1 MRQFAC
7 FQLDIQNECLWR
19 NGERIPLTPKPFAVL
34 RYLAENPQRLVTH
47 DELLEALWPETYVQP
62 QVLRTYVLELRKL
75 LGDDAG
81 NARFIETVPKRGYR
95 FIAAL
100 SESSESVAG
109 FEQKAGAP
117 VPSGL
122 VGRASEMEEFHRA
135 MTDVLREER
144 QVLFVT
150 GEVGIGKTS
159 LVDAFCRQFSTD
171 GKARMARGQSVEGFG
186 GKEPYYP
193 VMEALTQL
201 CTESGDG
208 KSLRILQQKAPN
220 WHAKLPVVMTSEV
233 KSVPASSLPS
243 ERLLG
248 EICDALEAMAAE
260 TPLILVFEDLHWAD
274 HSTLDL
280 ISALARRRAQAKL
293 LLIATYRPADI
304 SEGQHPLKGLK
315 QDLVTRKLCVEI
327 ALRPLNKAAVT
338 EYLVRELDQ
347 PKPPTG
353 LSSFVHQHSEGN
365 PLFMIAVL
373 EHLISRNHLRREDN
387 VWQLASPLAEI
398 DLGVPAALSELIEL
412 QIERL
417 DPADIR
423 SAVTAED
430 VAASLIGVIFPAWAA
445 SAALGGDIEEIEDQY
460 EKLTRR
466 LHFLNPAGHDE
477 LPDGTQS
484 AFYVFAHGLYRE
496 VLYKRQSSSRRARRH
511 RRVAEKLLQLFAG
524 REQDVAAEIAAHFEA
539 AGDWAQAADALMT
552 SARSYLTRGDQG
564 EALLLMRQAA
574 GLVENLPERER
585 PQPMSKIDK
594 QISQISTQ
602 IDSIDKR
609 RLTALSA

>member
-1 MRQFAC
+1 MRQFSC
-7 FQLDIQNECLWR
+7 FQLDTQNECLWR
-19 NGERIPLTPKPFAVL
+19 NGDRIPLTPKPFAVL
-34 RYLAENPQRLVTH
+34 RYLVENPQRLVTH

-100 SESSESVAG
+100 AETSQSVAG

-117 VPSGL
+117 PPSGL
-122 VGRASEMEEFHRA
+122 VGRATELEEFHRA
-135 MTDVLREER
+135 MIEVLRGER

-159 LVDAFCRQFSTD
+159 VVDAFCRQYSTD
-171 GKARMARGQSVEGFG
+171 GQARMARGQSVEGFG

-208 KSLRILQQKAPN
+208 KSLRVLQQKAPN

-233 KSVPASSLPS
+233 RPAPASSLPS

-293 LLIATYRPADI
+293 MVIATYRPADI

-327 ALRPLNKAAVT
+327 ALRPLSKAAVT
-338 EYLVRELDQ
+338 EYLVRELEQ
-347 PKPPTG
+347 AKPPYG
-353 LSSFVHQHSEGN
+353 LSSFLHQHSEGN

-373 EHLISRNHLRREDN
+373 EHLISQNHLRRENDL
-387 VWQLASPLAEI
+387 WQLASPLAEI
-398 DLGVPAALSELIEL
+398 DMGVPAALSELIEL

-417 DPADIR
+417 DPTDQR
-423 SAVTAED
+423 LLE
-430 VAASLIGVIFPAWAA
+430 AASLIGVIFPAWAA
-445 SAALGGDIEEIEDQY
+445 AAALNGDLEEVEDEY

-524 REQDVAAEIAAHFEA
+524 REQDVAAEIATHFEA
-539 AGDWAQAADALMT
+539 AGDWSLAADALMT
-552 SARSYLTRGDQG
+552 SAMAYLNRGDQE

-574 GLVENLPERER
+574 GLLENLSERER
-585 PQPMSKIDK
+585 AESIANIHK
-594 QISQISTQ
+594 QIS
-602 IDSIDKR
+602 SIDKR
-609 RLTALSA
+609 RVTALSA

>member
-7 FQLDIQNECLWR
+7 FQLDTQNECLWR
-19 NGERIPLTPKPFAVL
+19 NGDRIPLTPKPFAVL
-34 RYLAENPQRLVTH
+34 RYLVENPQRLVTH

-100 SESSESVAG
+100 GESSQSVAG

-117 VPSGL
+117 PPSGL
-122 VGRASEMEEFHRA
+122 VGRSAELGEFNRA
-135 MTDVLREER
+135 MAEVLQGER
-144 QVLFVT
+144 HVLFVT

-159 LVDAFCRQFSTD
+159 LVDAFCRQFNTD
-171 GKARMARGQSVEGFG
+171 GQARMARGQSVEGFG

-208 KSLRILQQKAPN
+208 RSLRILQQKAPN
-220 WHAKLPVVMTSEV
+220 WHAKLPVVMTSEAR
-233 KSVPASSLPS
+233 PAPSSSLPS

-293 LLIATYRPADI
+293 MLVATYRPADI

-327 ALRPLNKAAVT
+327 ALRPLTKAAVT
-338 EYLVRELDQ
+338 EYVVRELEP
-347 PKPPTG
+347 PKPPSG
-353 LSSFVHQHSEGN
+353 LSSFLHQHSEGN

-373 EHLISRNHLRREDN
+373 DHLISQNYLRRENDE
-387 VWQLASPLAEI
+387 WQLASPLA
-398 DLGVPAALSELIEL
+398 DLDMGVPAALSELIEL
-412 QIERL
+412 QIDRL
-417 DPADIR
+417 DPVDQR
-423 SAVTAED
+423 LLE
-430 VAASLIGVIFPAWAA
+430 AASLIGVIFPAWAA
-445 SAALGGDIEEIEDQY
+445 AAALNGDLEEVEDQY

-524 REQDVAAEIAAHFEA
+524 REQDVAAEIATHFEA
-539 AGDWAQAADALMT
+539 AGDWNLAADALMT
-552 SARSYLTRGDQG
+552 SARAYLSRGDQE

-574 GLVENLPERER
+574 GLIDNLPERER
-585 PQPMSKIDK
+585 NESMALIQKH
-594 QISQISTQ
+594 IS
-602 IDSIDKR
+602 SINKR
-609 RLTALSA
+609 RMTVLTA

>member
-1 MRQFAC
+1 MKQFAC
-7 FQLDIQNECLWR
+7 FQLDTQDECLWR

-34 RYLAENPQRLVTH
+34 RYLVENPQRLVTH

-62 QVLRTYVLELRKL
+62 QVLRTYVLELRKM

-100 SESSESVAG
+100 AESSESVAG

-117 VPSGL
+117 APSGL
-122 VGRASEMEEFHRA
+122 VGRVEEMGEFHRA
-135 MTDVLREER
+135 MADVFRGDR

-171 GKARMARGQSVEGFG
+171 GQARMARGQSVEGFG

-208 KSLRILQQKAPN
+208 KSLRVLQQKAPN
-220 WHAKLPVVMTSEV
+220 WHAKLAVVVTSEARTT
-233 KSVPASSLPS
+233 PASSLPS

-260 TPLILVFEDLHWAD
+260 TPLIVVFEDLHWAD

-293 LLIATYRPADI
+293 MLIATYRPADI
-304 SEGQHPLKGLK
+304 SEAQHPLKGLK
-315 QDLVTRKLCVEI
+315 QDLVTRKLCIEI
-327 ALRPLNKAAVT
+327 ALRPLTKAAVT

-347 PKPPTG
+347 PKPPSG
-353 LSSFVHQHSEGN
+353 LSSFLHQHSEGN

-373 EHLISRNHLRREDN
+373 EHLTSQNYLRRENDL
-387 VWQLASPLAEI
+387 WQLASPLAEI
-398 DLGVPAALSELIEL
+398 DMGVPAALSELIEL

-417 DPADIR
+417 APPDQR
-423 SAVTAED
+423 LLE
-430 VAASLIGVIFPAWAA
+430 AASLIGVIFPAWAA
-445 SAALGGDIEEIEDQY
+445 AAALNGDLEEIEDEY

-511 RRVAEKLLQLFAG
+511 RRVAEKLLRLFAG
-524 REQDVAAEIAAHFEA
+524 REQDVAAEIATHFEA
-539 AGDWAQAADALMT
+539 AGDWNLAADALMA
-552 SARSYLTRGDQG
+552 SAHAYVSRGDQE

-574 GLVENLPERER
+574 GLIENLPERER
-585 PQPMSKIDK
+585 VESMGRIHK
-594 QISQISTQ
+594 QISL
-602 IDSIDKR
+602 IDKR
-609 RLTALSA
+609 RVTAMSA

>member
-7 FQLDIQNECLWR
+7 FQLDTQNECLWR
-19 NGERIPLTPKPFAVL
+19 NGDRIPLTPKPFAVL
-34 RYLAENPQRLVTH
+34 RYLVENPQRLVTH

-62 QVLRTYVLELRKL
+62 QVLRTYVLELRKM

-100 SESSESVAG
+100 ADSSQSVAG
-109 FEQKAGAP
+109 FEQKAGALP
-117 VPSGL
+117 PSGL
-122 VGRASEMEEFHRA
+122 VGRVAEMGEFHRV
-135 MTDVLREER
+135 MTDVLRGDR

-171 GKARMARGQSVEGFG
+171 GQARLARGQSVEGFG
-186 GKEPYYP
+186 GKEAYYP

-220 WHAKLPVVMTSEV
+220 WHAKLAVVMTSEAHP
-233 KSVPASSLPS
+233 VPASSLPS

-293 LLIATYRPADI
+293 MLIATYRPADI
-304 SEGQHPLKGLK
+304 SEAQHPLKGLK

-327 ALRPLNKAAVT
+327 ALRPLTKAAVA
-338 EYLVRELDQ
+338 EYLAKELDQ
-347 PKPPTG
+347 PKPPSG

-373 EHLISRNHLRREDN
+373 EHLISESYLRRESD
-387 VWQLASPLAEI
+387 VWQLASSLADI

-417 DPADIR
+417 DAADQR
-423 SAVTAED
+423 LLE
-430 VAASLIGVIFPAWAA
+430 AASLIGVIFPAWAA
-445 SAALGGDIEEIEDQY
+445 AAALNGDLEEIEDQY

-484 AFYVFAHGLYRE
+484 AFYVFAHSLYRE

-524 REQDVAAEIAAHFEA
+524 REQAVATEVANHFEA
-539 AGDWAQAADALMT
+539 AGDWAQAADALLT
-552 SARSYLTRGDQG
+552 SARGYLSRGDQG
-564 EALLLMRQAA
+564 EALLQMRQAA
-574 GLVENLPERER
+574 ALIENLPERER
-585 PQPMSKIDK
+585 AESMGKIDK
-594 QISQISTQ
+594 QIAA
-602 IDSIDKR
+602 IDKR
-609 RLTALSA
+609 RITALSA

>member
-1 MRQFAC
+1 M
-7 FQLDIQNECLWR
+7 IE
-19 NGERIPLTPKPFAVL
+19 VL
-34 RYLAENPQRLVTH
+34 RA
-47 DELLEALWPETYVQP
+47 
-62 QVLRTYVLELRKL
+62 
-75 LGDDAG
+75 
-81 NARFIETVPKRGYR
+81 
-95 FIAAL
+95 
-100 SESSESVAG
+100 
-109 FEQKAGAP
+109 
-117 VPSGL
+117 
-122 VGRASEMEEFHRA
+122 
-135 MTDVLREER
+135 ER

-159 LVDAFCRQFSTD
+159 LVDAFCRQYSTD
-171 GKARMARGQSVEGFG
+171 GQARMARGQSVEGFG

-208 KSLRILQQKAPN
+208 KSLRVLQQKAPN

-233 KSVPASSLPS
+233 RPVLASSLPS

-293 LLIATYRPADI
+293 MVIATYRPADI

-327 ALRPLNKAAVT
+327 ALRPLSKAAVT
-338 EYLVRELDQ
+338 EYLVRELEQ
-347 PKPPTG
+347 AKPPSG
-353 LSSFVHQHSEGN
+353 LSSFLHQHSEGN

-373 EHLISRNHLRREDN
+373 EHLISQNHLRRENDL
-387 VWQLASPLAEI
+387 WQLASSLAEI

-417 DPADIR
+417 APTDQR
-423 SAVTAED
+423 LLE
-430 VAASLIGVIFPAWAA
+430 AASLIGVVFPAWAA
-445 SAALGGDIEEIEDQY
+445 AAALNGDLEEIEDQY

-466 LHFLNPAGHDE
+466 LHFLNPADMTNFPTARIQRFTS
-477 LPDGTQS
+477 LPTGSIARYCTS
-484 AFYVFAHGLYRE
+484 ANP
-496 VLYKRQSSSRRARRH
+496 RRA
-511 RRVAEKLLQLFAG
+511 G
-524 REQDVAAEIAAHFEA
+524 PAAIAAWRRSCCNSSPA
-539 AGDWAQAADALMT
+539 ASRMWRPKSPPTSRPPGDWALAADALMT
-552 SARSYLTRGDQG
+552 SAMAYLNRGDQE

-574 GLVENLPERER
+574 GLLENLPERER
-585 PQPMSKIDK
+585 AESIANIHK
-594 QISQISTQ
+594 QIS
-602 IDSIDKR
+602 SIDKR
-609 RLTALSA
+609 RVTALSA

>member
-1 MRQFAC
+1 MRQFSC
-7 FQLDIQNECLWR
+7 FQLDTQNECLWR

-34 RYLAENPQRLVTH
+34 RYLVENPQRLVTH

-62 QVLRTYVLELRKL
+62 QVLRTYVLELRKM

-100 SESSESVAG
+100 AESSESVAG

-117 VPSGL
+117 PPSGL
-122 VGRASEMEEFHRA
+122 VGRVAEMGEFHRA
-135 MTDVLREER
+135 MTDVLRGDR

-171 GKARMARGQSVEGFG
+171 GQARMARGQSVEGFG

-208 KSLRILQQKAPN
+208 KSLRVLQQKAPN
-220 WHAKLPVVMTSEV
+220 WHAKLAVVMTSEAHP
-233 KSVPASSLPS
+233 VPASSLPS

-293 LLIATYRPADI
+293 MLIATYRPADI
-304 SEGQHPLKGLK
+304 SEAQHPLKGLK

-327 ALRPLNKAAVT
+327 ALRPLTKAAVT
-338 EYLVRELDQ
+338 EYLVRELHQ
-347 PKPPTG
+347 PKLPAG
-353 LSSFVHQHSEGN
+353 LSSFLHQHSEGN

-373 EHLISRNHLRREDN
+373 EHLISQNYLRRESDT
-387 VWQLASPLAEI
+387 WQLASALAEI
-398 DLGVPAALSELIEL
+398 DMGVPAALSELIEL

-417 DPADIR
+417 DPADQR
-423 SAVTAED
+423 LLE
-430 VAASLIGVIFPAWAA
+430 AASLIGVIFPAWAA
-445 SAALGGDIEEIEDQY
+445 AAALNGDLEEIEDQY
-460 EKLTRR
+460 EMLTRR

-477 LPDGTQS
+477 LPDGSQS

-511 RRVAEKLLQLFAG
+511 RRVAEKLLRLFAG
-524 REQDVAAEIAAHFEA
+524 REQDVAAEIATHFEA
-539 AGDWAQAADALMT
+539 AGDWNQAADALMT
-552 SARSYLTRGDQG
+552 SAHAYGSRGDQE

-574 GLVENLPERER
+574 RLLDNLPERER
-585 PQPMSKIDK
+585 AEPFGSIQK
-594 QISQISTQ
+594 QIS
-602 IDSIDKR
+602 SIEKTR
-609 RLTALSA
+609 MTALSA